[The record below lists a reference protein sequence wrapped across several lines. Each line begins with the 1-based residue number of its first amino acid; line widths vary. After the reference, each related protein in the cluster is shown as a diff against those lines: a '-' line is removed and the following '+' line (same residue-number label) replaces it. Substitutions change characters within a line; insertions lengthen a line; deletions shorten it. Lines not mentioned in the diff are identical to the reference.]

1 MEENKKMKINRSLI
15 VISMVIISLLAIG
28 AVSASENVSD
38 VIETADFDE
47 VVAVDD
53 NIEDSVAIED
63 VPETVVAVENDTGN
77 SDILSVESE
86 KEPIVA
92 NVEENETIK
101 DSSSNNRF
109 DWTTLYGKNG
119 TSNYPL
125 VLDFSGFLGK
135 NTTGSSFFA
144 FDLNNTD
151 GENILGNAYLILGL
165 SGIIGGNATDDSSY
179 LALGLSGIL
188 DDNNTDNSFLV
199 LNLPNIGVNDLGNS
213 TLIIDLTN
221 LLAENS
227 TSKGS
232 FLSIGDSDNPLVINL
247 SGIYEN
253 GKLLG
258 HNVTDYFDLS
268 NFTSQYNLNLT
279 EIFKGNLT
287 SLVNSVNLTDLFN
300 SSYLTSFV
308 DGLNL
313 LGNFSSL
320 LPDLSSFNMS
330 SLIGD
335 LNLTNLTSFVG
346 GLNFTDLLGN
356 VSSLLSDLSSFNISS
371 FNMSSLVDGLNLT
384 DLLGNFSSLLSDLS
398 SFNMSSLVSGLNL
411 TDLLGNFSSLLSDL
425 SSFNMSSLVSG
436 VNLTDVLGNFSS
448 LLSDLSSFNA
458 SSLIDGLNVTSLI
471 NNINWTS
478 IIGGNTGAKDNS
490 NPIIDINFD
499 WSSIFGG
506 KDKAEPIATIFTVEP
521 KFTRVANDYYAGER
535 GGMFY
540 AKLTDIN
547 GNPLV
552 NKSVQIASF
561 GRIYN
566 VVTDEQGR
574 AGLRISY
581 LAANTY
587 SYAISFQGDSK
598 YKASPIA
605 ASKLVVTKKKTSISA
620 VSKKFKA
627 KTKKKIIKVTL
638 KTVKNPYNGKTY
650 LKAGKKLTLKIKG
663 KTYTAKINKK
673 GVAKFTIKLT
683 KKGKFKALIKFAG
696 DKTYKACSKSVLI
709 KIK

>member
-1 MEENKKMKINRSLI
+1 MEENKKMKFNRSLI

-53 NIEDSVAIED
+53 NIGDSVAIED

-411 TDLLGNFSSLLSDL
+411 TD
-425 SSFNMSSLVSG
+425 
-436 VNLTDVLGNFSS
+436 VLGNFSS
-448 LLSDLSSFNA
+448 LLSDLNSFNA

-506 KDKAEPIATIFTVEP
+506 KDKVEPIATIFTVEP

-683 KKGKFKALIKFAG
+683 KKGKYTAKIKFAG
-696 DKTYKACSKSVLI
+696 DKTYKASTKSI
-709 KIK
+709 KVTIK

>member
-1 MEENKKMKINRSLI
+1 MEETKKMKFNRSLI
-15 VISMVIISLLAIG
+15 IISMVIISLLAIG

-53 NIEDSVAIED
+53 NIGDSVAIED

-86 KEPIVA
+86 KEPIAA

-398 SFNMSSLVSGLNL
+398 SFN
-411 TDLLGNFSSLLSDL
+411 
-425 SSFNMSSLVSG
+425 
-436 VNLTDVLGNFSS
+436 
-448 LLSDLSSFNA
+448 A

-683 KKGKFKALIKFAG
+683 KKGKYTAKIKFAG
-696 DKTYKACSKSVLI
+696 DKTYKASTKSI
-709 KIK
+709 KVTIK

>member
-53 NIEDSVAIED
+53 NIGDSVAIED

-356 VSSLLSDLSSFNISS
+356 VSSLLSDLSSFN
-371 FNMSSLVDGLNLT
+371 
-384 DLLGNFSSLLSDLS
+384 
-398 SFNMSSLVSGLNL
+398 
-411 TDLLGNFSSLLSDL
+411 
-425 SSFNMSSLVSG
+425 
-436 VNLTDVLGNFSS
+436 
-448 LLSDLSSFNA
+448 A

-499 WSSIFGG
+499 WSSIFGS

-650 LKAGKKLTLKIKG
+650 LKAGKKLTLTIKG
-663 KTYTAKINKK
+663 KKYTAKINKK

-683 KKGKFKALIKFAG
+683 KKGKYTAKIKFAG
-696 DKTYKACSKSVLI
+696 DKTYKASTKSI
-709 KIK
+709 KVTIK

>member
-1 MEENKKMKINRSLI
+1 MKFNRSLI

-53 NIEDSVAIED
+53 NIGDSVAIED

-411 TDLLGNFSSLLSDL
+411 TD
-425 SSFNMSSLVSG
+425 
-436 VNLTDVLGNFSS
+436 VLGNFSS
-448 LLSDLSSFNA
+448 LLSDLNSFNA

-506 KDKAEPIATIFTVEP
+506 KDKVEPIATIFTVEP

-683 KKGKFKALIKFAG
+683 KKGKYTAKIKFAG
-696 DKTYKACSKSVLI
+696 DKTYKASTKSI
-709 KIK
+709 KVTIK